1 MGIEQQWQNYQPN
14 DTDLATMLDKLNV
27 SRLESHSVLKNI
39 KKNMVLGG
47 ILSVLTS
54 VLILWVGLS
63 FAIWQIQILLAIV
76 LVFCIWTVVITV
88 KLYRQTNIIIA
99 SGASLLEQ
107 LKSNKASVER
117 YISVQM
123 KVSLF
128 VYPFD
133 IAAGFL
139 MGGVSG
145 SGKSLEVF
153 LRPVIVQVILGVVI
167 IIFTPASYYLARYL
181 FRLFFGRYLAQLTQL
196 IADLEA

>member
-1 MGIEQQWQNYQPN
+1 
-14 DTDLATMLDKLNV
+14 MLDKLNV

-39 KKNMVLGG
+39 KKNMILGG

-139 MGGVSG
+139 VGGVAG
-145 SGKSLEVF
+145 SGKPVEVF
-153 LRPVIVQVILGVVI
+153 FQHTIAQVMLGVVI
-167 IIFTPASYYLARYL
+167 VIFTPLSYYLTRYL
-181 FRLFFGRYLAQLTQL
+181 FQLFFGRYMAQLTQL